1 MVALRSLALAALALS
16 SPLLVAA
23 DDGEW
28 IEFYDKASNKKAYYH
43 SVTRQSAWE
52 APEGAKVKYMTA
64 EDTSSAQSG
73 GSAKKEGKGG
83 TVLVIILLPIVLVLG
98 GLLVLYHMAS
108 QEGLMEVL
116 RSKGKQRD
124 RSQARVPAATAHQ
137 CPFSRCPLPSAR
149 GLVAASPFE
158 TSVR

>member
-64 EDTSSAQSG
+64 EDTSSAGVATKVMTYNATIDVCEERARSG
-73 GSAKKEGKGG
+73 STRCSGWRSYHT
-83 TVLVIILLPIVLVLG
+83 TV
-98 GLLVLYHMAS
+98 
-108 QEGLMEVL
+108 
-116 RSKGKQRD
+116 
-124 RSQARVPAATAHQ
+124 
-137 CPFSRCPLPSAR
+137 SRR
-149 GLVAASPFE
+149 
-158 TSVR
+158 RW